1 MARINDENL
10 PALLFRGGWILLLVL
25 VVGSLPFAA
34 APFTAGV
41 LAGGLL
47 SLANFTWLRS
57 ILARALNLEARQ
69 AARFAQLRYLLRLTL
84 QGVAIYLLIAVFGVN
99 VYGLLL
105 GLSVLVLNIMAVA
118 AYLAVHRSGG

>member
-1 MARINDENL
+1 MHDEKL
-10 PALLFRGGWILLLVL
+10 PALLMRGGWILLSVLVL
-25 VVGSLPFAA
+25 GSLPFATSS
-34 APFTAGV
+34 FTAGV

-57 ILARALNLEARQ
+57 ILARALNLEAGQ

-84 QGVAIYLLIAVFGVN
+84 QGVAIYLLIAVWGVD

-118 AYLAVHRSGG
+118 AYLAANRSGG

>member
-1 MARINDENL
+1 MTLMHDEKL
-10 PALLFRGGWILLLVL
+10 PALLIRGGWILLLVL
-25 VVGSLPFAA
+25 VLGSLPFAT
-34 APFTAGV
+34 PSFTAGV

-84 QGVAIYLLIAVFGVN
+84 QGVAIYLLIAVWGVD

-105 GLSVLVLNIMAVA
+105 GLSVLVLNIIAVA
-118 AYLAVHRSGG
+118 AYLAANRSGG

>member
-1 MARINDENL
+1 MGRINDENL
-10 PALLFRGGWILLLVL
+10 LAVLFRGGWILLLILVL
-25 VVGSLPFAA
+25 GSLPFASRS
-34 APFTAGV
+34 FTAGV

-47 SLANFTWLRS
+47 SLANFTWLKS

-84 QGVAIYLLIAVFGVN
+84 LGVAIYLLVAVVGVD
-99 VYGLLL
+99 VYGLVL

-118 AYLAVHRSGG
+118 VYLAANRSGG

>member
-1 MARINDENL
+1 VARINDENL
-10 PALLFRGGWILLLVL
+10 LALLFRGGWILLLVL
-25 VVGSLPFAA
+25 ALSSLMFASRS
-34 APFTAGV
+34 FTAGV

-84 QGVAIYLLIAVFGVN
+84 QGVAIYLLIAVWGVD

-118 AYLAVHRSGG
+118 VYLAANRSGG

>member
-10 PALLFRGGWILLLVL
+10 LALLFRGGWILLLVL
-25 VVGSLPFAA
+25 ALSSLMFASRS
-34 APFTAGV
+34 FTAGV

-84 QGVAIYLLIAVFGVN
+84 QGVAIYLLIAVWGVD

-118 AYLAVHRSGG
+118 VYLAANRSGG

>member
-1 MARINDENL
+1 VARINDENL
-10 PALLFRGGWILLLVL
+10 PALLFRGGWILLLALVL
-25 VVGSLPFAA
+25 VSLPFAHRS
-34 APFTAGV
+34 FTVGV
-41 LAGGLL
+41 LTGGLL

-69 AARFAQLRYLLRLTL
+69 AARFAQLRYLFRLTL
-84 QGVAIYLLIAVFGVN
+84 QGVAIYLLIAVWGVD

-118 AYLAVHRSGG
+118 VYLAANRSGG